1 MSNSWEYANHVQRV
15 QKHGGPAAYDRA
27 LREVGYNAGFVDGK
41 AEGQRNSM
49 LYMLPFVVGC
59 CYLAY
64 DKWPVIW
71 RKIRD
76 KFHLISRDEVKKVE
90 QELKLE
96 KVRVELTCPCCGDT
110 FYGIDE
116 IIEFIGFDKAENGN
130 LVPQRVCK
138 RCRKKLKEKNEKEEY
153 SNE

>member
-1 MSNSWEYANHVQRV
+1 MSTSWEYAKWA
-15 QKHGGPAAYDRA
+15 QKVHEYGGPVAYDKARLQA
-27 LREVGYNAGFVDGK
+27 GYNAGFVDGK
-41 AEGQRNSM
+41 AEGQRNGM
-49 LYMLPFVVGC
+49 LCMLPFAVGC

-76 KFHLISRDEVKKVE
+76 KFHLISREEVQKVE

-96 KVRVELTCPCCGDT
+96 KVKVELTCPCCGDT